1 MRGLDLI
8 FGKSSLIAVLR
19 VLFSHRG
26 TPLSGRQIQR
36 LAGLSNRATMLALD
50 ELETLRVL
58 RVDRLAR
65 GHAYLLSEEN
75 YFVLK
80 ALRPALESEVYFWE
94 DLGKTIRRRV
104 HPRPVAAVATGPLAR
119 DEALSSGRVDLVL
132 FFTDGR
138 QRLRAFSSL
147 NALKEAAGSRYA
159 VELDATFVDANSMNR
174 EEFESLWRRV
184 GREGI
189 LLYGKIPG

>member
-36 LAGLSNRATMLALD
+36 LAGLSNRAAMLALD

-65 GHAYLLSEEN
+65 GHAYLLNEEN

-104 HPRPVAAVATGPLAR
+104 HPRPVAAVATGPLVQGLRRPFNDVSRGCSAE
-119 DEALSSGRVDLVL
+119 DIVDCS
-132 FFTDGR
+132 
-138 QRLRAFSSL
+138 AM
-147 NALKEAAGSRYA
+147 AAIT
-159 VELDATFVDANSMNR
+159 EWT
-174 EEFESLWRRV
+174 E
-184 GREGI
+184 
-189 LLYGKIPG
+189 

>member
-8 FGKSSLIAVLR
+8 FGKASLMAILR

-26 TPLSGRQIQR
+26 TALSGRHVQR
-36 LAGLSNRATMLALD
+36 LSRLSNRAAMLGLD
-50 ELETLRVL
+50 ELETLRVV
-58 RVDRLAR
+58 RTDRTSR
-65 GHAYLLSEEN
+65 GHFHLLNEEN

-147 NALKEAAGSRYA
+147 KDLQEAAGSRYA
-159 VELDATFVDANSMNR
+159 VEIEATFVDANSMNR

-189 LLYGKIPG
+189 LLFGKIPG